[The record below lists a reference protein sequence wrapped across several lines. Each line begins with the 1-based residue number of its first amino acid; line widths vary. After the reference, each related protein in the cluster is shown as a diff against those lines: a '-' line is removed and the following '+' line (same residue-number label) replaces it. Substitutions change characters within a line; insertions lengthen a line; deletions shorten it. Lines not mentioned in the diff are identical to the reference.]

1 MYKRQDI
8 FFVIAAGNIATST
21 PQPDNDQTAV
31 YPSQLTKD
39 LEDVYKRQVL
49 RLKYQVTKLLNL
61 STSMQMML

>member
-1 MYKRQDI
+1 MSIVKSAIEAVPDI

-39 LEDVYKRQVL
+39 LDNVISVAN
-49 RLKYQVTKLLNL
+49 T
-61 STSMQMML
+61 T